1 MVEAEA
7 KYIPHKI
14 HVRDRLLPWIVLKI
28 HVRDCLLPWIVLKIH
43 VRDRGLH

>member
-14 HVRDRLLPWIVLKI
+14 HVRDRLLPWMVLK
-28 HVRDCLLPWIVLKIH
+28 VNSAVFQ
-43 VRDRGLH
+43 LHS